1 MAPGFHRS
9 RSVVVLV
16 VFAMLGGIVLG
27 VGGFACD
34 GRPRAHATKNLV
46 VVSIDTLRPD
56 HLGCYG
62 SARPTSPALDL
73 VAAQGTVFE
82 DATSPAPWTLPAHAS
97 LLTGRYPRRHGVR
110 TARDALPDEVTTLA
124 EVLTAAGFATGAF
137 VDSSYL
143 GSRHALDRGFR
154 DAILVPAPAALD
166 ASSTVGDAG
175 LMWVAK
181 RSRRERFFLF
191 IHIYDLHG
199 APRALPVAERQ
210 LLDPAM
216 APAAPTLADLVRA
229 RRGLLALTPETRA
242 RIVVR
247 YDAAIRQMDDGIAR
261 LVHFLYRRKVLDHT
275 LLVITSDHGTEFLE
289 HGGVLHGATLYEE
302 ALRVPLVLRGP
313 GVPAGRRVPTP
324 VSLVDVVPTALAQL
338 GLDPPRGI
346 DGVDL
351 SPAFAAEDRDLAARP
366 LFAEADRGD
375 AEDDRKRAVRDGRFK
390 LHFDRVTGATALFD
404 LTADPAEQTDLHA
417 REPAIAARL
426 RRRLDDF
433 LRHEVTGR
441 PVAVP
446 AADDV
451 EAFAVSP

>member
-1 MAPGFHRS
+1 
-9 RSVVVLV
+9 
-16 VFAMLGGIVLG
+16 
-27 VGGFACD
+27 
-34 GRPRAHATKNLV
+34 
-46 VVSIDTLRPD
+46 
-56 HLGCYG
+56 
-62 SARPTSPALDL
+62 
-73 VAAQGTVFE
+73 
-82 DATSPAPWTLPAHAS
+82 
-97 LLTGRYPRRHGVR
+97 
-110 TARDALPDEVTTLA
+110 
-124 EVLTAAGFATGAF
+124 
-137 VDSSYL
+137 
-143 GSRHALDRGFR
+143 
-154 DAILVPAPAALD
+154 
-166 ASSTVGDAG
+166 
-175 LMWVAK
+175 MWVAK

-210 LLDPAM
+210 FLDPAT

-242 RIVVR
+242 RIVDR

-324 VSLVDVVPTALAQL
+324 VSLVDVVPTVLAQL
-338 GLDPPRGI
+338 GLDLPRGI

-351 SPAFAAEDRDLAARP
+351 SPAFAAENEELAPRP

-390 LHFDRVTGATALFD
+390 LHFDRLTGDTALFD
-404 LTADPAEQTDLHA
+404 LISDPAERLDVSA
-417 REPAIAARL
+417 REPAIAAKF

-433 LRHEVTGR
+433 LRDEVPGR
-441 PVAVP
+441 RVAMP
-446 AADDV
+446 PADDV
-451 EAFAVSP
+451 EAFVVSP